1 MVVHDLL
8 RWLHVVVHVL
18 LSVEALALVVCDQ
31 FRRLRLHDL
40 ILLLLGDVL
49 RPVLRVIELARVLD
63 QLRVVELRVCLHF
76 SVDIEPEAS
85 FAILRGVVV
94 VDINLKLIFCSVI
107 QINRRRRFRLVR
119 DLVVFGILT

>member
-1 MVVHDLL
+1 M
-8 RWLHVVVHVL
+8 
-18 LSVEALALVVCDQ
+18 VVCDQ